1 MLAPVTTP
9 RYVALAA
16 LVRDR
21 IAGEQLAPH
30 TLLPSERE
38 LGDAHGVSRMT
49 ARQALTLLER
59 EGLVYRRPPRGTFV
73 AEPRVRFHVGSF
85 SEEASRQ
92 GRRPAARLL
101 WAERQE
107 PSPDT
112 RRALGLAEGEEVHA
126 FHRVRSMDGVPL
138 ALETTYFPAD
148 LTPGILDVG
157 VEGSLWAVLR
167 ERYGVDPATSTAV
180 LESIILDD
188 VSQAHLGAGSATT
201 GILLTRSTYDAA
213 GRCIEHARDVYRADR
228 ASFEVTAT
236 VAPPD

>member
-1 MLAPVTTP
+1 MTTP

-21 IAGEQLAPH
+21 ITSEQLAPH

-85 SEEASRQ
+85 SEEVSRQ

-101 WAERQE
+101 WSERQA
-107 PSPDT
+107 PSPAT
-112 RRALGLAEGEEVHA
+112 QRALGLADGEAVHA
-126 FHRVRSMDGVPL
+126 FHRLRSMDDVPL

-148 LTPGILDVG
+148 LTPGILDQP

-167 ERYGVDPATSTAV
+167 ERYGVDLASTTAV

-188 VSQAHLGAGSATT
+188 ASQTHLGAGSATT
-201 GILLTRSTYDAA
+201 GILLTRSTYDAD
-213 GRCIEHARDVYRADR
+213 GRCVEHARDVYRADR

-236 VAPPD
+236 VAPPG